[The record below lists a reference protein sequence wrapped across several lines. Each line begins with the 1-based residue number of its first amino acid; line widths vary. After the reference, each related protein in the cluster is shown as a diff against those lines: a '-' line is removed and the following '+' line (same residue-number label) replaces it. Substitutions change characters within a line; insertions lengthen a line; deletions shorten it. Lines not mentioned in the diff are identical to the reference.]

1 MHFDGIL
8 FDKDGTLFDF
18 HKTWSNWTSDIIEYL
33 CGDNSAKKKLVAKAL
48 GYDQKNQSFLKSS
61 LLIAGTAEQ
70 AAEKIAPI
78 IQPYGCKNIKFTFQ
92 IVDDEKIKPKNK
104 E

>member
-18 HKTWSNWTSDIIEYL
+18 HKTWSNWTSDAIEYL

-61 LLIAGTAEQ
+61 LLIAEQ
-70 AAEKIAPI
+70 LNRQQK
-78 IQPYGCKNIKFTFQ
+78 KLHHL
-92 IVDDEKIKPKNK
+92 
-104 E
+104 

>member
-18 HKTWSNWTSDIIEYL
+18 HKTWSNWTSDAIEYL

-61 LLIAGTAEQ
+61 FGK
-70 AAEKIAPI
+70 KIFPESPI
-78 IQPYGCKNIKFTFQ
+78 NVAKRHI
-92 IVDDEKIKPKNK
+92 
-104 E
+104 